1 MTKPIKL
8 SLVNA
13 TGDGVI
19 KVQTSNQKVV
29 DILLE
34 LGYHIA
40 TAEEC
45 RRAMRKLRK
54 AEKRAA
60 MAI

>member
-1 MTKPIKL
+1 MTKQIKL

-40 TAEEC
+40 TPEEC

-60 MAI
+60 MVI